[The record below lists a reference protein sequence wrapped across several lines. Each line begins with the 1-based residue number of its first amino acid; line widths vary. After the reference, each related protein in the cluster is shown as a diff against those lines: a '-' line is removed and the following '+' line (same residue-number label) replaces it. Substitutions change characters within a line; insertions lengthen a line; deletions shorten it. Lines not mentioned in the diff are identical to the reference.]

1 MASVKIY
8 QGADGGTHVYIN
20 GTELKRV
27 RSVKYDHEA
36 AAIPTFTF
44 ETFDRPDIF
53 LKDAYVNLCVI
64 PDSLSIACMIIR
76 EAYRA
81 DESFRE
87 AFHAGIKD
95 MLLHR
100 SPDWSIDEFAERIG
114 DRIIG

>member
-20 GTELKRV
+20 GTELKHI
-27 RSVKYDHEA
+27 RSVKYDQDEECF
-36 AAIPTFTF
+36 PTFRF
-44 ETFDRPDIF
+44 ETSDKPDIF
-53 LKDAYVNLCVI
+53 LEDAYVDLCVT
-64 PDSLSIACMIIR
+64 PASLSDACVIIR

-100 SPDWSIDEFAERIG
+100 RPEWSIDEFAQRIG